1 MAKANKSHK
10 CALKW
15 KKNLCMGLLTLK
27 NTIKI
32 SQRFLNLFI
41 LENPIQYPL
50 NDKSYTLLNPHN
62 A

>member
-1 MAKANKSHK
+1 MCFKMEKKFVYGTPHFKKYNKNFS
-10 CALKW
+10 
-15 KKNLCMGLLTLK
+15 T
-27 NTIKI
+27 
-32 SQRFLNLFI
+32 FLNLFI

>member
-1 MAKANKSHK
+1 MEKKFVFRTPHLKKYNKNFS
-10 CALKW
+10 
-15 KKNLCMGLLTLK
+15 T
-27 NTIKI
+27 
-32 SQRFLNLFI
+32 FLNLFI